1 MLYHATK
8 QTTCINT
15 QQWNICI
22 CLLLSLLCN
31 DNMLPQ
37 FVVSNIDPIFIS
49 KTTWILVIW
58 AQNISVGF
66 TPMKPHI
73 CLLWTT
79 PNQSCL
85 AQICHWDI
93 RTQCFTYI
101 ILAYLLWVFFWEGL
115 LRQDVFFRETWC
127 TAVYTYN
134 SEPHCALWT
143 HRFNV
148 QNHSQQQPAKYKS
161 VLIETSINIP
171 YYYLTDL
178 ENHH

>member
-1 MLYHATK
+1 
-8 QTTCINT
+8 
-15 QQWNICI
+15 
-22 CLLLSLLCN
+22 
-31 DNMLPQ
+31 
-37 FVVSNIDPIFIS
+37 
-49 KTTWILVIW
+49 
-58 AQNISVGF
+58 
-66 TPMKPHI
+66 MKPHI

-93 RTQCFTYI
+93 RTQWFTYI

-127 TAVYTYN
+127 TALYTYN

-148 QNHSQQQPAKYKS
+148 QNHSQQQPAKYKT
-161 VLIETSINIP
+161 VLIENQCKLPILPLYRLGKSSLNYFLQCFDEWRTNNNIKVP
-171 YYYLTDL
+171 KYFTRSQGRAQARLPLFIIYFWQKLKWLQTYKRCL
-178 ENHH
+178 